1 MPKQFDKAPYTKPA
15 LPEVITTVD
24 VAMQGGG
31 ALSDGPSTYG
41 SL

>member
-15 LPEVITTVD
+15 LPEVITT
-24 VAMQGGG
+24 
-31 ALSDGPSTYG
+31 DGIFTYG